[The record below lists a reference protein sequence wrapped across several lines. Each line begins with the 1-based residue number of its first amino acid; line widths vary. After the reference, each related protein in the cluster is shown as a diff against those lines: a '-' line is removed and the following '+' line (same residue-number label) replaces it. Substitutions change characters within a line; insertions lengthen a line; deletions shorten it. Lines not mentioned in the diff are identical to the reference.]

1 MKSLARPVVVLALAV
16 SMLTACGGS
25 GSDDKAADPS
35 PHSTASGLDAKPADG
50 DTISTDYFTYTV
62 PKDWK
67 ESPDSGAIT
76 LAIDTK
82 DPDGFADNIN
92 VVKEDSIALLKG
104 EKVENVEKA
113 VEQVL
118 EDANATGIAIK
129 DPVQVDGEK
138 AVHVG
143 AVFDLNGTRYRTEQ
157 YAFAHDETG
166 YVVTLSFSPDVPT
179 AERDK
184 VSESILAT
192 WRWTS

>member
-1 MKSLARPVVVLALAV
+1 MKSLVRPVAVLALAV
-16 SMLTACGGS
+16 SILAACGGS
-25 GSDDKAADPS
+25 GSDDKAAGPS

-67 ESPDSGAIT
+67 ESPNSKAIT
-76 LAIDTK
+76 LAIDSK
-82 DPDGFADNIN
+82 DPDGFADNLN
-92 VVKEDSIALLKG
+92 VIKDDTVATLKG
-104 EKVENVEKA
+104 DE
-113 VEQVL
+113 L
-118 EDANATGIAIK
+118 EDAVKKALTDANASGIAVK
-129 DPVQVDGEK
+129 DPVQVDGEE

-143 AVFDLNGTRYRTEQ
+143 AVFDLNGTTYRTEQ
-157 YAFAHDETG
+157 YALAHDDMG

>member
-1 MKSLARPVVVLALAV
+1 MKSLVRPVVVLALAV
-16 SMLTACGGS
+16 CMLAACGGS

-35 PHSTASGLDAKPADG
+35 PHSTASGLNAKPADG

-67 ESPDSGAIT
+67 ESPNSRAIT
-76 LAIDTK
+76 LAIDSK
-82 DPDGFADNIN
+82 DPDGFADNLN
-92 VVKEDSIALLKG
+92 VIKDDTVATLKGDKLEDSVKKALT
-104 EKVENVEKA
+104 
-113 VEQVL
+113 
-118 EDANATGIAIK
+118 DANATGIAVK
-129 DPVQVDGEK
+129 DRVQVDGEK

-179 AERDK
+179 AERDQ
-184 VSESILAT
+184 VSESILTT

>member
-1 MKSLARPVVVLALAV
+1 MKSLVRPVAVLALAV

-25 GSDDKAADPS
+25 GSDDKATEPS

-67 ESPDSGAIT
+67 ESPNSKAIT
-76 LAIDTK
+76 LAVDSK
-82 DPDGFADNIN
+82 DPDGFADNLN
-92 VVKEDSIALLKG
+92 VIKDDTVVTLKG
-104 EKVENVEKA
+104 DK
-113 VEQVL
+113 L
-118 EDANATGIAIK
+118 EDAVKKALTDANASGIAVK
-129 DPVQVDGEK
+129 DRVRVDGED

-184 VSESILAT
+184 VSESILTT
-192 WRWTS
+192 WKWAS